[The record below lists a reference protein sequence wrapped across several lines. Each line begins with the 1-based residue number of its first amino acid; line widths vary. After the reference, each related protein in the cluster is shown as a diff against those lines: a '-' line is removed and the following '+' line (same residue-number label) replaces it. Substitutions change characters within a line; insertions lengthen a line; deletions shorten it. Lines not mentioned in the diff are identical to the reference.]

1 MAFFTRRQPPQPD
14 GRYEALEAEYRNYR
28 RRTALELEDAAGK
41 SARQTVLPFLS
52 LYDDLNRALAC
63 PCGDAAFYQGV
74 ELIYKRLLQTLTD
87 LGVKPMD
94 SLGRMFNPTYH
105 EAVEMISDPMLL
117 VMISTVL
124 VKLTVRPRP
133 SVRRPSSRT
142 CSSTLKISGCA
153 FSISSKSTTE

>member
-1 MAFFTRRQPPQPD
+1 MAFFTQRQPPQPD

-105 EAVEMISDPMLL
+105 EAVEMISDPKYRRDEI
-117 VMISTVL
+117 VEVL
-124 VKLTVRPRP
+124 QVGFTMDDEVIRHAR
-133 SVRRPSSRT
+133 VVVAN
-142 CSSTLKISGCA
+142 C
-153 FSISSKSTTE
+153 E